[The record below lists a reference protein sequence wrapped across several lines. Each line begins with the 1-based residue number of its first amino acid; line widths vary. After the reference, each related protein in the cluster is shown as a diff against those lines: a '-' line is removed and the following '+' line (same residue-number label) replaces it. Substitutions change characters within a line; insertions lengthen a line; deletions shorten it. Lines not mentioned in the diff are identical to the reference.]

1 MDIELFDLL
10 PKKAHGSDIMWE
22 YRENID
28 IFNKYS
34 QIIDAYK
41 CSDTKVEVKKCME
54 TKDVVVCPTPT
65 VPTTAPTTPIAP
77 VTVST
82 KNHIVRGN
90 VQQTE
95 SQIKKNP
102 IELAIEICATDKD
115 YIKMKIME
123 IISVKEFQTVFG
135 VKKTAE
141 MMKGIT
147 ENKWNKSLAIL
158 FSFLFDIS
166 FVYLKKE
173 VVFDSTKKYPNK
185 YII

>member
-1 MDIELFDLL
+1 MDIELFNLL
-10 PKKAHGSDIMWE
+10 PKKAHGTDIMWE
-22 YRENID
+22 YKENID

-34 QIIDAYK
+34 QFTDAHQ
-41 CSDTKVEVKKCME
+41 SNDIKVEIKCEE
-54 TKDVVVCPTPT
+54 TNSEPTRSN
-65 VPTTAPTTPIAP
+65 API
-77 VTVST
+77 SI
-82 KNHIVRGN
+82 KNHITRDN
-90 VQQTE
+90 IKQKE

-102 IELAIEICATDKD
+102 IELAVDICAIDKD

-123 IISVKEFQTVFG
+123 IMSIKEFQTVFG

-141 MMKGIT
+141 MMKGVT

-173 VVFDSTKKYPNK
+173 VVFDSTKKYHSK
-185 YII
+185 YFI